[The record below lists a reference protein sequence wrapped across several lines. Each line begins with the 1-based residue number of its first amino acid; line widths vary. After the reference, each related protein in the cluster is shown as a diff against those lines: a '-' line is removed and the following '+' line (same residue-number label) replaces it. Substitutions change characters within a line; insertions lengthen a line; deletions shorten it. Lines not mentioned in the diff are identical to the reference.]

1 MARAMDIAT
10 LTQLLTPYV
19 EKYGALAA
27 VSLAALRIGAIIG
40 RRFVRKDRPRW
51 YPHLPPLPVKPTNP
65 LSLLLDVAACAFLA
79 FMAFGLL
86 VSVRNHGVA
95 HVAKESWVLI
105 VWMLLFVG
113 FGRYWVAYDH
123 EEAVHQYRYRTD
135 PAYRVESDLAEEE
148 EERRQKEFSAKM
160 NGCDGYGLY
169 ADRYH

>member
-1 MARAMDIAT
+1 MDIAT
-10 LTQLLTPYV
+10 LTRLLTPYV
-19 EKYGALAA
+19 EKYGALVAI
-27 VSLAALRIGAIIG
+27 SLAALRVGAIIG

-79 FMAFGLL
+79 YLALGLL
-86 VSVRNHGVA
+86 VSVMDHGVA
-95 HVAKESWVLI
+95 RVAEEHWLPI
-105 VWMLLFVG
+105 LWMLLFVG

-148 EERRQKEFSAKM
+148 EERQRESWSERLTGFTAI
-160 NGCDGYGLY
+160 
-169 ADRYH
+169 DRY